1 MARTFPTAGLS
12 PIDAYRENIT
22 RPLGYFESTTVTD
35 DMSAVKIVAAQ
46 AGGNNT
52 LGMAWYADAN
62 FSGVM
67 TATFLYGCG
76 TWINLATTFDGAATH
91 GVVAAQDNGIYATT
105 LTESATTDLVY
116 GMRAECITAATVKG
130 LYAFSLNAPAAT
142 TATNRAIFYSDNVES
157 VGYSVTN
164 RSTTA
169 GSLAIAYI
177 NGSGRTVVYYVNL
190 FVA

>member
-1 MARTFPTAGLS
+1 MARTFPTVGIS
-12 PIDAYRENIT
+12 PCDFYGEKIT
-22 RPLGYFESTTVTD
+22 KPLGYFESTTTTN
-35 DMSAVKIVAAQ
+35 DMQAVKIIAAQ
-46 AGGNNT
+46 AGGNNAY
-52 LGMAWYADAN
+52 GMAWYADAN

-67 TATFLYGCG
+67 TATYLYGCG
-76 TWINLATTFDGAATH
+76 TWINLATTFDGAATY

-105 LTESATTDLVY
+105 LTECATTDLVY
-116 GMRAECITAATVKG
+116 GMRAECITAATVHG

-142 TATNRAIFYSDNVES
+142 TASHRAIFYSDNVES
-157 VGYSVTN
+157 VGHSETE
-164 RSTTA
+164 RTTKA

>member
-1 MARTFPTAGLS
+1 MAERSLPSVGMS
-12 PIDAYRENIT
+12 PIDAYGVNIT

-35 DMSAVKIVAAQ
+35 NMQPVKIVGAQ
-46 AGGNNT
+46 AGGSNN

-67 TATFLYGCG
+67 TGSYLWGCG
-76 TWINLATTFDGAATH
+76 TWINLATTFDGAANGT
-91 GVVAAQDNGIYATT
+91 VAAQDNGIYATT
-105 LTESATTDLVY
+105 LTESATIDLVY

-130 LYAFSLNAPAAT
+130 VYAFSLNAPAAT

-157 VGYSVTN
+157 VNYSVTN
-164 RSTTA
+164 RTTTA

-177 NGSGRTVVYYVNL
+177 NGSGRTVAYYVNL